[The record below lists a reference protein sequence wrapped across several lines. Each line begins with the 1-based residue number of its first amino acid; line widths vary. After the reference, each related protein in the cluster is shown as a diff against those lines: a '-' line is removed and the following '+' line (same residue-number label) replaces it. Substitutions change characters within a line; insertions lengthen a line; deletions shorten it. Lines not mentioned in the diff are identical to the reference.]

1 MSEEINQPEERKLSP
16 EEIAQRRKDLIQFYQ
31 NQVKLLAEQE
41 KYEKVLADI
50 EEHRLRR
57 LVAMARQGQI
67 MAPETE
73 PEETLQEQEEAPKKE
88 RVLRKS

>member
-73 PEETLQEQEEAPKKE
+73 PEETPQEQEEAPKKE

>member
-1 MSEEINQPEERKLSP
+1 MSEELNQQEERKLSP

-31 NQVKLLAEQE
+31 NQVKLLTEQE

-57 LVAMARQGQI
+57 LVALARQGQI
-67 MAPETE
+67 MAPADESEEAPE
-73 PEETLQEQEEAPKKE
+73 PQEESPKKE
-88 RVLRKS
+88 RVLKKS